1 MRNKALKIQNANEKK
16 KQKIKLHKVH
26 KQKMSKHFL
35 CFYVKTFLINRM
47 QKNVNENLVFC
58 DLLNN
63 AFVQPFFEIRKNK
76 NFLLPESGYA
86 PYANKQTNS
95 SEKKSTSQKF
105 EKCLIFW
112 H

>member
-1 MRNKALKIQNANEKK
+1 MLPKIQNAIERKK
-16 KQKIKLHKVH
+16 RKIKLHKVH

-35 CFYVKTFLINRM
+35 CFFIRTFLINPM

-58 DLLNN
+58 DLLND

-76 NFLLPESGYA
+76 NFLLPKSGYA
-86 PYANKQTNS
+86 PYANNPTNS

-105 EKCLIFW
+105 EKCLISW